1 MRMKRLLIAG
11 LLGASLVAGRLDASL
26 VAQSGRPASGAGSSL
41 VCDGQCLVATLDLY
55 LNALA
60 ARDPR
65 RLPLATMVKFTENT
79 GRMDVGEGL
88 WVGASEAPTSFRVP
102 VVDPTVGQ
110 VGFVGLMKEFDQPVL
125 LALRLR
131 VQNRL
136 ITEIEHVVARD
147 LNETGLKNLVSP
159 RAGLLEDVKPADRLP
174 RQELLRIANAYF
186 DSIVQNSSKLAPFA
200 DDCERRENGMVA
212 SGDRAVVRPAAA
224 TVGNNAAARI
234 AALSCAQAID
244 ARALSYVTGIDLRR
258 MPVADEQRGLV
269 FALSMF
275 RHRGNMRSI
284 TILNV
289 PDVERLPIYFGPVD
303 AQAVHIFKIA
313 GGKLHEIESMG
324 HTLPYKSDAG
334 W

>member
-1 MRMKRLLIAG
+1 MNRLIAPVM
-11 LLGASLVAGRLDASL
+11 LVAALVAGRVDVPLA
-26 VAQSGRPASGAGSSL
+26 AQRGRAATAAAPAL
-41 VCDGQCLVATLDLY
+41 PCDGQCLVATLDLY

-60 ARDPR
+60 ARDHR
-65 RLPLATMVKFTENT
+65 RLPLAPMVKFTENT
-79 GRMDVGEGL
+79 GRLDVGEGL
-88 WVGASEAPTSFRVP
+88 WIGASEAPTSFRVP
-102 VVDPTVGQ
+102 VVDPASGQ
-110 VGFVGLMKEFDQPVL
+110 VGFFGVMKEFDQPVL

-131 VQNRL
+131 IQNRL
-136 ITEIEHVVARD
+136 IAEIEHVVARN

-159 RAGLLEDVKPADRLP
+159 RPGLLEDVAPADRVP
-174 RQELLRIANAYF
+174 RPEMLRIANAYY
-186 DSIVQNSSKLAPFA
+186 DAILQNSAKVAPFA

-212 SGDRAVVRPAAA
+212 SGDRPVVRPAAA
-224 TVGNNAAARI
+224 TVGRDAAARI

-258 MPVADEQRGLV
+258 LAVVDEQRGLV

-275 RHRGNMRSI
+275 RHRGNLRSI

-289 PDVERLPIYFGPVD
+289 PDLERLPMNFGPVD
-303 AQAVHIFKIA
+303 AQAAHIFKIA
-313 GGKLHEIESMG
+313 GGTLHEIESMG